1 MLPKESVTNLLSV
14 ATVMILNLIAAQEA
28 IGSMDAA
35 NALRTRMQ
43 TRALLPP
50 PRALL
55 LLNATKALGTRR
67 TDALI

>member
-1 MLPKESVTNLLSV
+1 MT
-14 ATVMILNLIAAQEA
+14 AAQEA
-28 IGSMDAA
+28 IGTPAMDAA
-35 NALRTRMQ
+35 NALRTWMQ